1 MCEGCNDNSIPYT
14 ESDLKL
20 EFRNET
26 GLNPESN
33 KNSYEEWLELRIIDQ
48 RNQENTVCKAN
59 DEIQK
64 VMVDELNN
72 KDETDYLLS
81 SKANAKHIQD
91 SIDEFEKGEAQTREL
106 IDE

>member
-26 GLNPESN
+26 GLSPITYRND
-33 KNSYEEWLELRIIDQ
+33 YEEWLELRIIDR

-64 VMVDELNN
+64 VLHDDLNEDN
-72 KDETDYLLS
+72 E
-81 SKANAKHIQD
+81 
-91 SIDEFEKGEAQTREL
+91 
-106 IDE
+106 